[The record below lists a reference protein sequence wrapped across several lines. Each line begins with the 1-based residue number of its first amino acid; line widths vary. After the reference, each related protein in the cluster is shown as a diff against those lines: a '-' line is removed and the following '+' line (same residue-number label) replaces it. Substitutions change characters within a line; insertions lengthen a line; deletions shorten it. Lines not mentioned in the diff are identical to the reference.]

1 MKPVDPKGHIWKKV
15 VVRVFLA
22 DRKLFELYCVKCGWR
37 APNIRVRPVC
47 DEEIARQVMES

>member
-37 APNIRVRPVC
+37 APNVRVRPVC